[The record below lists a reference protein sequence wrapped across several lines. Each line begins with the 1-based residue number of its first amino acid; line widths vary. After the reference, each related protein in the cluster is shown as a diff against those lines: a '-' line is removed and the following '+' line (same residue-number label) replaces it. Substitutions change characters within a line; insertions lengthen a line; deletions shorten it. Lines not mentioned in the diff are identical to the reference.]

1 LFVVSAMSYDE
12 ADEMRY
18 LGYTTS
24 GGGGKRAAPA
34 AAAAAFAAE
43 APAKRNGSTKSVRFS
58 AAAAVEEDDDA
69 YAPKSRQRPKPNRA
83 SLAVTDDVDEVD
95 RMLADQLAIPSTR
108 RFFPKGSGVVGRV
121 DPLVSM
127 CATVQTSPECKLY
140 LKEIVPVSRYL
151 AMCALGASYDVQL
164 TPKAKLAPRPVSDVR
179 IKPVKDPERST
190 DHVQPFNVER
200 VLHAAMDN
208 YSFPPSL
215 DGGKGEGPPFE
226 EQVRA
231 YMLSLGPLTSDEVCD
246 VDFVETHTEA
256 FKRIARGE
264 LVPLRSESRFRAAS
278 AGPAATVGGG
288 GGGENE
294 EEYI

>member
-1 LFVVSAMSYDE
+1 MSYDE

-24 GGGGKRAAPA
+24 GGGGGGGAKKRTAPA
-34 AAAAAFAAE
+34 AAA
-43 APAKRNGSTKSVRFS
+43 STKSVRFS
-58 AAAAVEEDDDA
+58 ASAVVEEEDED
-69 YAPKSRQRPKPNRA
+69 YAPKSRQRPNSSSSSSRA
-83 SLAVTDDVDEVD
+83 SLAVTNDVDEVD

-108 RFFPKGSGVVGRV
+108 RIFPNGSTVGKV

-140 LKEIVPVSRYL
+140 LKEIVPISRYL
-151 AMCALGASYDVQL
+151 AMCALSAFYQVQL
-164 TPKAKLAPRPVSDVR
+164 TPKAKLAPRPISDVR

-190 DHVQPFNVER
+190 DHVQSFNAES

-215 DGGKGEGPPFE
+215 EVRPPFE
-226 EQVRA
+226 EQARA
-231 YMLSLGPLTSDEVCD
+231 YMLSLGPLTSEEVCD
-246 VDFVETHTEA
+246 VDFVEAHTEA

-264 LVPLRSESRFRAAS
+264 LVPLRQRKPDHQHQQQGGEGRFIAR
-278 AGPAATVGGG
+278 PAATVGD
-288 GGGENE
+288 NE